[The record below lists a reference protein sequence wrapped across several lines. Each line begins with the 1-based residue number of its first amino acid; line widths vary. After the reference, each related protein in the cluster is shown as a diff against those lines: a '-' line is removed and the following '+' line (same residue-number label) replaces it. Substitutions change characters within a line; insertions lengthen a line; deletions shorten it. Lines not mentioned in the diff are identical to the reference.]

1 MPMVCTD
8 SVGSRRMA
16 PSKVSRRIRPR
27 ARERTS
33 SATSSEASTAPSRS
47 NQATGLLDVEAELDD
62 VAVLHHVVLAL
73 DAQLADVARL
83 GPRAELEQLVPVHDL
98 GLDEAT
104 LEVAVDDAGALR
116 CLVAGAERPRPRL
129 LLPRREEGPQPEQPV
144 RGVQQSRHRTF
155 AQS

>member
-47 NQATGLLDVEAELDD
+47 NQATGLLDVEAELDH

-83 GPRAELEQLVPVHDL
+83 RPRAELEELVPVHDL
-98 GLDEAT
+98 GLDEAA
-104 LEVAVDDAGALR
+104 LEVTVDDARALR
-116 CLVAGAERPRPRL
+116 RLPSGLERPRARL
-129 LLPRREEGPQPEQPV
+129 LLSGGEERAQSEQAV
-144 RGVQQSRHRTF
+144 GGVQQSHDG
-155 AQS
+155 